1 MARENEVEIDTR
13 LGRRVIDTDKV
24 IHFPHGLIGLEIE
37 REFILL
43 QIRPEAPLLI
53 LQSVHNPLV
62 GLLVADPYS
71 FMDEYRVAASEAEMQ
86 QLQVAQLADAAVL
99 VTVSIPAGQPQDA
112 VLNLTGPIFINHQ
125 ARIGLQVPQ
134 NSDAPAQFSMHA
146 PTRGQTAPAPASASQ
161 TPSGQTSSGQ
171 TNS

>member
-13 LGRRVIDTDKV
+13 LGRRVINTDKV
-24 IHFPHGLIGLEIE
+24 IHFPHGLIGLENE

-43 QIRPEAPLLI
+43 QIRPEAPMLI

-71 FMDEYRVAASEAEMQ
+71 FMNEYRVVASEAEMQ
-86 QLQVAQLADAAVL
+86 QLQVERLEEAAVL
-99 VTVSIPAGQPQDA
+99 VTVSIPAGRPQDA

-125 ARIGLQVPQ
+125 TRIGLQAPQ
-134 NSDAPAQFSMHA
+134 NSEGPAQFSMHA
-146 PTRGQTAPAPASASQ
+146 AREKTAPSPASA
-161 TPSGQTSSGQ
+161 PDGQGDA
-171 TNS
+171 

>member
-1 MARENEVEIDTR
+1 MELEHEVEIDTR
-13 LGRRVIDTDKV
+13 LGRRVIDTGKV
-24 IHFPHGLIGLEIE
+24 IHFPHGLIGLESE

-71 FMDEYRVAASEAEMQ
+71 FMEAYTVNASEAEIQ
-86 QLQVAQLADAAVL
+86 QLQVNQLEDAAVL

-112 VLNLTGPIFINHQ
+112 TLNLTGPIFINHE
-125 ARIGLQVPQ
+125 ARIGLQIPQ
-134 NSDAPAQFSMHA
+134 NIDGPAQFSMHTA
-146 PTRGQTAPAPASASQ
+146 MGKVQEKPSPSSAGQMPLEHRNA
-161 TPSGQTSSGQ
+161 
-171 TNS
+171 